1 VVMTAEV
8 ALGQVT
14 IRLAALAR
22 FDVAPAVEVATV
34 PFALIKDWETPRE
47 VEMPLRLRNR
57 TPGALSGALWVVPLA
72 VSDESYEPL
81 HVTFA
86 REDEEAVVN
95 LRLRLPL
102 LKPPLA
108 PDILLEFRRDKPAPP
123 EPLGSAKIAVKPV
136 DVAVAEGLRVGILS
150 GPDRSLAAALDQ
162 LGVAYEEI
170 AAERVGRVAHGNP
183 ADKNLASGCDELK
196 RFDTILVDHLAY
208 AARPKLV
215 NLNDCLLRYARAGGN
230 LVVLAQQ
237 AGDFNLLR
245 APFAPFGL
253 TLSADRLT
261 VESAPVKITDHAHPL
276 MARPN
281 RMTASDFE
289 NWITERAA
297 FVPRSWANDYAALL
311 ETNDP
316 GEAVSRGTL
325 LVSRTGEGWF
335 VFTTLSL
342 NRQWR
347 GGVAGAYRLL
357 ANLVSLP
364 KK

>member
-1 VVMTAEV
+1 
-8 ALGQVT
+8 
-14 IRLAALAR
+14 
-22 FDVAPAVEVATV
+22 
-34 PFALIKDWETPRE
+34 
-47 VEMPLRLRNR
+47 
-57 TPGALSGALWVVPLA
+57 
-72 VSDESYEPL
+72 
-81 HVTFA
+81 
-86 REDEEAVVN
+86 
-95 LRLRLPL
+95 
-102 LKPPLA
+102 PPLA

-123 EPLGSAKIAVKPV
+123 DPLGAAKITVKPV

-196 RFDTILVDHLAY
+196 RFDTIIVDHLAY
-208 AARPKLV
+208 AARPELV

-261 VESAPVKITDHAHPL
+261 VESAPVKITDNAHPL

-297 FVPRSWANDYAALL
+297 FVPRGWANDYAALL

-316 GEAVSRGTL
+316 GEEVSRGTL

-347 GGVAGAYRLL
+347 GGVPGAYRLL

-364 KK
+364 KVGKPQ